1 MSIKS
6 ISKIR
11 RNACNEAPQKKLS
24 FRIPKR
30 LGEGETKKKT
40 NSSNRPSFHSLY
52 KSKSERI
59 ISNTNNCSP
68 RIEEGHRI
76 TGRQINQ
83 PFGVFVHS
91 LIKKNR
97 TKISARKR
105 DISSSKEG
113 PYRRSAYNVTST
125 GCPNN
130 NDLYQ
135 YQSRSDATS
144 TESSG
149 TTSNTRLVRSSSNKV
164 KNKRLQLERG
174 ALQRDS
180 SRTFP
185 ISAEESD
192 NEELELRTSIAIDN
206 VQPSTTNDHDIH
218 QHVSQSPPHEESVL
232 SCSSS
237 SNTSP
242 TPPTTRPLHHRDFIQ
257 EELDFEETYLNNS
270 DTATQKCNKND
281 TKSSYDEHDCDL
293 PYCKVDRSHPDHY
306 PAFLA
311 SASALSPSSDHNTKS
326 PSRSRFTRDSYL
338 LHQSYKHQEEHSS
351 HDGLTMSMPRSV
363 RQVIQSLKGNDRCF
377 ECGTRRHLSHAFVPL
392 GIVICDECSYDEM
405 EYANEGD
412 ILSFEYDFDWR
423 HHEIVSVLEGGNDA
437 FRRYLRDNCEG
448 NGEIWV
454 LRDEALYDDVKL
466 SVTALRYRKML
477 EERVRSVTTALGEQN
492 RNASCQTIRFN
503 TSQSL
508 EDEEEYCWSSSIFI
522 KKFIL
527 EDMKNN
533 RNVGK
538 RGRIISMKK
547 IHSARF

>member
-1 MSIKS
+1 MCQSVIN
-6 ISKIR
+6 SKEMTQSNVHRQELIV
-11 RNACNEAPQKKLS
+11 CKESSKKMASLKLN
-24 FRIPKR
+24 FLHRKR
-30 LGEGETKKKT
+30 LGELEHYTDTASHCKDCCHSFNCTKRKSFLDSLLLPLDAIQSRLKNRTRKIAARKSDILIETKKNSCNVPSDNFTCNKKYSYQSGARKFIERNRSIINRT
-40 NSSNRPSFHSLY
+40 TVVVQPNSS
-52 KSKSERI
+52 
-59 ISNTNNCSP
+59 
-68 RIEEGHRI
+68 
-76 TGRQINQ
+76 
-83 PFGVFVHS
+83 
-91 LIKKNR
+91 
-97 TKISARKR
+97 
-105 DISSSKEG
+105 
-113 PYRRSAYNVTST
+113 
-125 GCPNN
+125 
-130 NDLYQ
+130 
-135 YQSRSDATS
+135 
-144 TESSG
+144 
-149 TTSNTRLVRSSSNKV
+149 KV
-164 KNKRLQLERG
+164 KNKLGGLQVEQG

-237 SNTSP
+237 SNNRPTLPATS
-242 TPPTTRPLHHRDFIQ
+242 RPLHHRDFIQ
-257 EELDFEETYLNNS
+257 EELDFEEKYLNNS
-270 DTATQKCNKND
+270 DTATRKCNKND
-281 TKSSYDEHDCDL
+281 TKSSYVHDCDL

-311 SASALSPSSDHNTKS
+311 SASALSPSADHNTKS
-326 PSRSRFTRDSYL
+326 SPRSRFTRDSYL

-377 ECGTRRHLSHAFVPL
+377 ECGTRKHLSHAFVPL

-423 HHEIVSVLEGGNDA
+423 HYEILSVLEGGNDA

-448 NGEIWV
+448 NDEGWV

-477 EERVRSVTTALGEQN
+477 EERVRSVTTALGEQKQQN
-492 RNASCQTIRFN
+492 IGFN
-503 TSQSL
+503 TQSL
-508 EDEEEYCWSSSIFI
+508 EDEEEECLSSNISRIV
-522 KKFIL
+522 KK
-527 EDMKNN
+527 KG
-533 RNVGK
+533 GK
-538 RGRIISMKK
+538 RGRFYVRKMFS
-547 IHSARF
+547 SRF